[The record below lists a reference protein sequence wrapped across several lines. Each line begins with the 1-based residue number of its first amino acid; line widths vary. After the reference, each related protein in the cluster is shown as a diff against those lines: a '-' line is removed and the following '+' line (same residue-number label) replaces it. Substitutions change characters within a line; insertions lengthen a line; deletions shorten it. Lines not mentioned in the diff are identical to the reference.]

1 MSVRQPVVIDVPFR
15 ADDIQIEQCIDQ
27 VQCEVDG
34 SELTADERRLLKTYP
49 TVYII
54 RGKERKRARGG
65 YEYDDFVVYVGETN
79 SIVRR
84 TKEHYTDDVT
94 YRSERGKKAWQRLN
108 QPGSHILVIAQNH
121 FNKSLTLDLENNF
134 LSYLLASG
142 ASHVTLVNGRGN
154 PQEDYYTK
162 PELPIITS
170 QAWRKLNRYE
180 PELFPAESVIRD
192 SAIFKASPFRALG
205 KDQIA
210 AEDAI
215 LGRLRDL
222 MNGWAA
228 APQPPDS
235 SAPVENGELI
245 VVEGM
250 AGTGK
255 TVLLSHLF
263 LRIMNE
269 PVVPVA
275 GDGSGDKITER
286 PVNACLLINHEEQLT
301 VYNAIMKR
309 LGLQNKDG
317 VVVDKPTRFINKHS
331 ESGHGNGLARQDY
344 PCDPVDVALVDE
356 AHLLLT
362 QGNQGYSGSRNM
374 LVDIMRRARVVIA
387 VYDLGQVLRKSQELD
402 ASMRDALFP
411 EKRFSDGKVRCARR
425 AANVAGFPFHVENLL
440 LRQQYRIDACDEVV
454 RWIDDFANGRGVGP
468 IPQDPAR
475 EGHTPYQIKVFDSP
489 YDLKMAIEERAFAFD
504 ASSGEIV
511 DDTSHGLSR
520 VLATYDWPY
529 SGQSKPE
536 SGVWEVRIYREQGG
550 WVSYGA
556 SGARGGRGSRHAQA
570 AASIAE
576 VPRTQYFHMPWN
588 YQTSATGDEAARE
601 HDKAWAEQPHTLG
614 ECGSIYTIQGF
625 DLNYAGVIIGPSV
638 CWREGRLAFDPS
650 KSCNSQAINGSEDPE
665 ANLRHELNVLLKR
678 GVHGLYL
685 FAVDGALE
693 HRLLEMQEA
702 GASE

>member
-1 MSVRQPVVIDVPFR
+1 MSVRQPVVIDVPFHE
-15 ADDIQIEQCIDQ
+15 DDIQIEQCIDQ

-34 SELTADERRLLKTYP
+34 SELSADERRLLKTYP

-54 RGKERKRARGG
+54 RGKERKRTRGG
-65 YEYDDFVVYVGETN
+65 YEYNDFVVYVGETN

-108 QPGSHILVIAQNH
+108 QPDSHMLVIGQNH

-192 SAIFKASPFRALG
+192 SAIFKASPFHALG

-222 MNGWAA
+222 MNGWAT
-228 APQPPDS
+228 APQPQDPG
-235 SAPVENGELI
+235 APVENGELI

-269 PVVPVA
+269 LGVQVA
-275 GDGSGDKITER
+275 GDGIGNGDETTER
-286 PVNACLLINHEEQLT
+286 PVNACLLVNHNEQLT

-309 LGLQNKDG
+309 LGLQNKDD
-317 VVVDKPTRFINKHS
+317 VVVDKPTPFINKHS
-331 ESGHGNGLARQDY
+331 ETGHGDGHANQDY
-344 PCDPVDVALVDE
+344 PCNPVDVALVDE

-362 QGNQGYSGSRNM
+362 QGNQGYTGSRNM

-387 VYDLGQVLRKSQELD
+387 VYDLEQVLRKSQELD
-402 ASMRDALFP
+402 VSMKSALFP
-411 EKRFSDGKVRCARR
+411 DKRFSNGKIRCARR

-454 RWIDDFANGRGVGP
+454 RVDRRLCQRPGRGAHPTGP
-468 IPQDPAR
+468 R
-475 EGHTPYQIKVFDSP
+475 
-489 YDLKMAIEERAFAFD
+489 
-504 ASSGEIV
+504 
-511 DDTSHGLSR
+511 
-520 VLATYDWPY
+520 
-529 SGQSKPE
+529 
-536 SGVWEVRIYREQGG
+536 
-550 WVSYGA
+550 
-556 SGARGGRGSRHAQA
+556 ARGAHAL
-570 AASIAE
+570 
-576 VPRTQYFHMPWN
+576 P
-588 YQTSATGDEAARE
+588 D
-601 HDKAWAEQPHTLG
+601 
-614 ECGSIYTIQGF
+614 QG
-625 DLNYAGVIIGPSV
+625 L
-638 CWREGRLAFDPS
+638 
-650 KSCNSQAINGSEDPE
+650 
-665 ANLRHELNVLLKR
+665 
-678 GVHGLYL
+678 
-685 FAVDGALE
+685 
-693 HRLLEMQEA
+693 
-702 GASE
+702 

>member
-1 MSVRQPVVIDVPFR
+1 MSVRQPVVIDVPFHE
-15 ADDIQIEQCIDQ
+15 DDIQIEQSIDQ
-27 VQCEVDG
+27 VQREVDG
-34 SELTADERRLLKTYP
+34 RELSNSARMLLKTYP

-54 RGKERKRARGG
+54 RGKQRRRARSG
-65 YEYDDFVVYVGETN
+65 YEFDEFVLYVGETN

-84 TKEHYTDDVT
+84 TKEHYTDDAT
-94 YRSERGKKAWQRLN
+94 YRTEQGKRAWQQLN
-108 QPGSHILVIAQNH
+108 RPGSRMLVIGQDH

-142 ASHVTLVNGRGN
+142 AEHVTLANGRGN
-154 PQEDYYTK
+154 PQANYYTK

-170 QAWRKLNRYE
+170 AVWRKLNHYE

-222 MNGWAA
+222 MDGWAA
-228 APQPPDS
+228 ASQPQDP

-269 PVVPVA
+269 LGVQEA
-275 GDGSGDKITER
+275 GGVSAGPRR
-286 PVNACLLINHEEQLT
+286 PVNACLLVNHNEQLT

-309 LGLQNKDG
+309 LGLQNRDN
-317 VVVDKPTRFINKHS
+317 VVVDKPTPFINKHS
-331 ESGHGNGLARQDY
+331 EAGHGNGLARQDY
-344 PCDPVDVALVDE
+344 PCSPVDIALVDE

-362 QGNQGYSGSRNM
+362 QGNQGYAGSRNM
-374 LVDIMRRARVVIA
+374 LVDIMRRARVVVA
-387 VYDLGQVLRKSQELD
+387 VYDLEQVLRKSQELD
-402 ASMRDALFP
+402 ASMKCALFP
-411 EKRFSDGKVRCARR
+411 DGRFSGGKVLCARR
-425 AANVAGFPFHVENLL
+425 AADVSGFPFHVENLL
-440 LRQQYRIDACDEVV
+440 LRQQYRIDACDEIV

-468 IPQDPAR
+468 IPHDPPR
-475 EGHTPYQIKVFDSP
+475 EGHRPYEIKVFDSP
-489 YDLKMAIEERAFAFD
+489 YDLKLAIEDHASTFD
-504 ASSGEIV
+504 PATGEIV

-529 SGQSKPE
+529 SSKSKPA
-536 SGVWEVRIYREQGG
+536 SGVWEVRIYREQSG
-550 WVSYGA
+550 WVSLDKNGDVSEMRHGRA
-556 SGARGGRGSRHAQA
+556 SVA
-570 AASIAE
+570 AE
-576 VPRTQYFHMPWN
+576 EPPHTEYFHMPWN
-588 YQTSATGDEAARE
+588 YETSATEEEAADERG
-601 HDKAWAEQPHTLG
+601 KAWAEQGHTLG

-638 CWREGRLAFDPS
+638 CWREGRLVFDPS

-693 HRLLEMQEA
+693 HHLLEMQAA

>member
-1 MSVRQPVVIDVPFR
+1 
-15 ADDIQIEQCIDQ
+15 
-27 VQCEVDG
+27 
-34 SELTADERRLLKTYP
+34 
-49 TVYII
+49 
-54 RGKERKRARGG
+54 
-65 YEYDDFVVYVGETN
+65 
-79 SIVRR
+79 
-84 TKEHYTDDVT
+84 
-94 YRSERGKKAWQRLN
+94 
-108 QPGSHILVIAQNH
+108 
-121 FNKSLTLDLENNF
+121 
-134 LSYLLASG
+134 
-142 ASHVTLVNGRGN
+142 
-154 PQEDYYTK
+154 
-162 PELPIITS
+162 
-170 QAWRKLNRYE
+170 
-180 PELFPAESVIRD
+180 
-192 SAIFKASPFRALG
+192 
-205 KDQIA
+205 
-210 AEDAI
+210 
-215 LGRLRDL
+215 

-269 PVVPVA
+269 LVVPVA
-275 GDGSGDKITER
+275 GDGSGGKITER

-356 AHLLLT
+356 AYLLLT

-475 EGHTPYQIKVFDSP
+475 EGHTPYQIKVFDST

-588 YQTSATGDEAARE
+588 YQTSATGDAAARE

-614 ECGSIYTIQGF
+614 ECGSSLYHPGVRPQLRGRDHWALSLLARRT
-625 DLNYAGVIIGPSV
+625 AGVRPVKELQLAGDQRQRGPGGRTFGTSSTCCSSEV
-638 CWREGRLAFDPS
+638 CTGSTCLRLTVRSSIACWRCRRPARRNETKGQSLCLIGGCGSYLSQPSSQLSRGESSQFSLLA
-650 KSCNSQAINGSEDPE
+650 
-665 ANLRHELNVLLKR
+665 
-678 GVHGLYL
+678 
-685 FAVDGALE
+685 
-693 HRLLEMQEA
+693 
-702 GASE
+702 